1 MTLLLAVVPLLSDKA
16 SIPREPLG
24 LPGVGFG
31 IPTNATC
38 PVGVPVAPDPGATLL
53 LTPIGVPWATLIEE
67 TAAPLTL
74 AVSVVADGWNV
85 MEDQLLTR
93 FCALTDRSPL
103 AMSCLAPAA

>member
-1 MTLLLAVVPLLSDKA
+1 MTLLLVVIPLLSDRA

-31 IPTNATC
+31 VQNNETC
-38 PVGVPVAPDPGATLL
+38 PVGVPVAPEPGATLL

-67 TAAPLTL
+67 TAAPLAL

-93 FCALTDRSPL
+93 FCALTDPSPV
-103 AMSCLAPAA
+103 AMS